1 MMFKLNFAT
10 PDKKIVADQ
19 ELDEITLPAFRGEL
33 NILPGHSP
41 LVTTLEAGILRY
53 RLKNGETQ
61 KVAIGWGYC
70 QVSPEGVNVL
80 AETAVESDEIDTKVV
95 SDRLKA
101 LEFRLANDS
110 LDDVNWEHVQQ
121 DIARLKAELNLVGGD
136 KNTH

>member
-1 MMFKLNFAT
+1 MFKLNFAT

-41 LVTTLEAGILRY
+41 LVTSLEAGILKY
-53 RLKNGETQ
+53 RLKNGESQ
-61 KVAIGWGYC
+61 KIAIGWGYC

-80 AETAVESDEIDTKVV
+80 AETAVEADEIDTKVV

-101 LEFRLANDS
+101 LEFRLANES

>member
-1 MMFKLNFAT
+1 MFKLNFAT

-53 RLKNGETQ
+53 RLKNGESE

-70 QVSPEGVNVL
+70 QVSAEGVNVL
-80 AETAVESDEIDTKVV
+80 AETAMEAEEIDTKVV

-101 LEFRLANDS
+101 LEFRLANEP
-110 LDDVNWEHVQQ
+110 LDDLAWKHVQQ
-121 DIARLKAELNLVGGD
+121 DIERLKAELNLVGGD
-136 KNTH
+136 KNLH

>member
-1 MMFKLNFAT
+1 MFKLNFAT

-19 ELDEITLPAFRGEL
+19 ELEEITLPAFRGEL

-53 RLKNGETQ
+53 RLKNGESQ

-80 AETAVESDEIDTKVV
+80 AETAVEAGEVDTKNVH
-95 SDRLKA
+95 DRLKTQ
-101 LEFRLANDS
+101 EFRLANES
-110 LDDVNWEHVQQ
+110 LDDINWKTVQQ
-121 DIARLKAELNLVGGD
+121 DIERLKAELNLVGE
-136 KNTH
+136 KTH